1 MAARISVRN
10 SFTGIGSS
18 FPPLRAF
25 RIALIALRRKL
36 VTVTPG
42 IACGYWKAR
51 KRPFC
56 ARSSAASSTTFSPF
70 RRISP
75 SVIS

>member
-1 MAARISVRN
+1 MRN
-10 SFTGIGSS
+10 SGIAIGSS
-18 FPPLRAF
+18 TPPLRAL
-25 RIALIALRRKL
+25 RTALIALRRKL

-51 KRPFC
+51 KRPRC
-56 ARSSAASSTTFSPF
+56 ARSSAPISVTSSPSK
-70 RRISP
+70 RMLP